1 MKTLKTTIETF
12 AFLTFFAVLFNCTQ
26 AKGQVPE
33 NVKQAFTD
41 KYPNETNPDWE
52 TDAHGNFEAHF
63 KKDGEKYRADFSA
76 NGQWIETE
84 SSIKKDELP
93 KAIRSVIK
101 DTIYRGSI
109 VASYPSE
116 AIRSVIKD
124 KYDSEEITEVEYVQ
138 SATKGEFYDVEFKQK
153 GKNKDVEFRANGQI
167 INQ

>member
-1 MKTLKTTIETF
+1 MKTLKTTIQTF

-33 NVKQAFTD
+33 NVKQAFTE

-101 DTIYRGSI
+101 D
-109 VASYPSE
+109 
-116 AIRSVIKD
+116 